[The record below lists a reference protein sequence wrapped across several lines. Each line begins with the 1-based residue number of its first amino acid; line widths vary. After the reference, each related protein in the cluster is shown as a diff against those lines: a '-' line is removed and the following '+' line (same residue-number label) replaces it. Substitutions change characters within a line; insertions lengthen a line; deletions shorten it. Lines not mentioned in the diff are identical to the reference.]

1 MFTLCKQIELL
12 CRFIKKVKKTRKNNF
27 SMIFNW
33 QQIKT
38 MTAALP
44 MVSNKLFVLIE
55 SQISATF
62 APDNNSVSRL
72 VAFLN

>member
-1 MFTLCKQIELL
+1 
-12 CRFIKKVKKTRKNNF
+12 
-27 SMIFNW
+27 MIFNW

-62 APDNNSVSRL
+62 APDNNSVSGL

>member
-1 MFTLCKQIELL
+1 
-12 CRFIKKVKKTRKNNF
+12 
-27 SMIFNW
+27 MIFNW

-44 MVSNKLFVLIE
+44 MVNNKSFVLIE
-55 SQISATF
+55 FQISATF